1 MNINRFTS
9 RLWDWDTVSI
19 EDDFTQTLDTNKWTA
34 QTTDTG
40 TAAVGSEDNGLLTLT
55 PSDASVADN
64 DEVYVASAKALFTF
78 GTNRALYARGRAK
91 FVETASGIY
100 NAFFGFMSSAL
111 SAQNLIVDDGG
122 GLRATGSICAI
133 HKIDGE
139 TVWRA
144 TTRNGSTSTTS
155 TSTKTAGAAYQLLEV
170 MLNDWDGVS
179 MQATF
184 KVDGDF
190 LKDSNGLVI
199 RHTVLIASATIM
211 SLAFGAKLGA
221 ITNNDTFIFDKV
233 YAAQTRV

>member
-9 RLWDWDTVSI
+9 HLWDWDTCWI
-19 EDDFTQTLDTNKWTA
+19 QDDFNETLSSNKWTA
-34 QTTDTG
+34 TTTDGG
-40 TAAVGSEDNGLLTLT
+40 TAAVGSEDNGLLTIT
-55 PSDASVADN
+55 PADCTVADN
-64 DEVYVASAKALFTF
+64 DEVYVNSTKALFTF
-78 GTNRALYARGRAK
+78 GTNRAIYGRARMK
-91 FVETASGIY
+91 YVETAAGIY
-100 NAFFGFMSSAL
+100 NAFFGFVSTA
-111 SAQNLIVDDGG
+111 AAANIIVDDGA
-122 GLRATGSICAI
+122 GLRASGSICAI

-144 TTRNGSTSTTS
+144 TTRNGSASTTS
-155 TSTKTAGAAYQLLEV
+155 TSTTTAGGAYQLLEV

-184 KVDGDF
+184 RCDGVF

-199 RHTVLIASATIM
+199 RHTVLIAAATIM

-221 ITNNDTFIFDKV
+221 ITINDTLLVDKV